1 MTWTNRISKIIGIC
15 FRKCNEFRLTP
26 LHFRFE
32 MGIIIC
38 ILSCLSSKLED
49 IFQFF
54 RLWFNKLKTC
64 HTSYI
69 IRLRTD
75 YDTNITCLQTHT
87 KSELKLFLSPKFQIQ
102 EVVSES
108 LVLDQ
113 PELVIQSETEAVE
126 DKFENLVDQAEQKI
140 TEGKSIVFKVL
151 E

>member
-1 MTWTNRISKIIGIC
+1 MKW
-15 FRKCNEFRLTP
+15 
-26 LHFRFE
+26 
-32 MGIIIC
+32 
-38 ILSCLSSKLED
+38 
-49 IFQFF
+49 
-54 RLWFNKLKTC
+54 
-64 HTSYI
+64 
-69 IRLRTD
+69 
-75 YDTNITCLQTHT
+75 
-87 KSELKLFLSPKFQIQ
+87 FLSPKFQIQ